1 MHFKPLEKATGL
13 LIMALAAVPGGAAL
27 ANDTTAELA
36 TGGLMLTKSDNIEM
50 RSEDLYISPR
60 QIRVSYRFYN
70 TSPADV
76 TTVVAFPMPDVT
88 VADVG
93 TNVTLPTHDPE
104 NLLGF
109 STSVEGT
116 PVKARILQ
124 KVLAKGGTDRTA
136 DLERLKVPLAP
147 HLPSTDKALG
157 KLPRAAW
164 DELRQLGLADAEEY
178 SAGRSMRKGHP
189 SPRWTL
195 QTTYYWEQMFPAGKE
210 IAVEHRYKPSI
221 GRSAQTMLGDP
232 EAMKEGWFK
241 DYARKYC
248 LDTAF
253 LAAVERARNAAKSPY
268 GAPFSEE
275 RISYSLATGSNWAR
289 PIGQFRLVVDTG
301 DPAGL
306 VSFCG
311 EEVKKTGPTQF
322 EMRKA
327 DFSPDQDLHVLILKP
342 SRRR

>member
-1 MHFKPLEKATGL
+1 MLLKPLETAAGL
-13 LIMALAAVPGGAAL
+13 LIMALAALPGGAAL
-27 ANDTTAELA
+27 ANDSTAELA
-36 TGGLMLTKSDNIEM
+36 TGGLLLTKSDDIEM

-70 TSPADV
+70 TSGADV

-93 TNVTLPTHDPE
+93 TSITLPTKDPE

-124 KVLAKGGTDRTA
+124 KVLAKGGVDRTA

-147 HLPSTDKALG
+147 HLPATDKALG
-157 KLPRAAW
+157 KLPRVAQ
-164 DELRQLGLADAEEY
+164 DELKRLGLADVEEY
-178 SAGRSMRKGHP
+178 SAGRSMRQGHP

-195 QTTYYWEQMFPAGKE
+195 QTTYYWEQTFPAGKE

-232 EAMKEGWFK
+232 GAMTEGWYK

-248 LDTAF
+248 LDPAF

-275 RISYSLATGSNWAR
+275 RISYSLSTGSNWAR
-289 PIGQFRLVVDTG
+289 PIGRFRLVVDTG
-301 DPAGL
+301 DPSSL

-311 EEVKKTGPTQF
+311 EEVKKVGPSQY
-322 EMRKA
+322 EMRK
-327 DFSPDQDLHVLILKP
+327 DGFLPDQDLHVLILKP
-342 SRRR
+342 SKHR